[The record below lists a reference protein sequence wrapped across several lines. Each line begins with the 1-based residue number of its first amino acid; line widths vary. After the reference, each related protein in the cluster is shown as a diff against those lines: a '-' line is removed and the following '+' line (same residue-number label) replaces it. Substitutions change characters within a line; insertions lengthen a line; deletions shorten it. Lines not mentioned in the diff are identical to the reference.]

1 MARPRVL
8 LVITLAETGG
18 AQTYVASLVPAL
30 LEEFDVA
37 VAAHGH
43 GFLRDAVLEAGAR
56 YVPLTHVRRSLDP
69 RHDVLG
75 LMELMRLFRRERP
88 QIVHANSSKAGIL
101 GRLAATATG
110 VPVRLFTVH
119 GWAFKAHAGRTATAY
134 LWADRLMRPLT
145 STIICVAE
153 SERRTG
159 LEARTCQAERTVVI
173 YNGVPLDRPR
183 RRPAPGPLRLL
194 RVGRLRAPKDFIT
207 LVRAVAALPAGSAR
221 LRIAGDGPDRGA
233 LEEELARLGTAG
245 TVELLGTRHD
255 VDELLADS
263 DVFVLSSDSEGFPMS
278 VVEAM
283 AAGVAVVAGAVG
295 GVPEAVVD
303 GETGLLVPPR
313 DIAALAGALD
323 ALAGDPARVA
333 AMGEAGRRRAEER
346 FDIAAFQRA
355 HVELYRGVLRG
366 RRWRRRRTAAG

>member
-1 MARPRVL
+1 MSRPRVL

-56 YVPLTHVRRSLDP
+56 YVPLIHVRRPLDP
-69 RHDVLG
+69 RHDLLG
-75 LMELMRLFRRERP
+75 LAELVRLFRRERP

-119 GWAFKAHAGRTATAY
+119 GWAFKAHQGRTATAY

-159 LEARTCQAERTVVI
+159 LQARTCRADRTVVI
-173 YNGVPLDRPR
+173 HNGVALDRPR
-183 RRPAPGPLRLL
+183 RRPAPPGGPLRLL
-194 RVGRLRAPKDFIT
+194 SVGRLRAPKDFTT
-207 LVRAVAALPAGSAR
+207 LVRAMAALPAGSAR
-221 LRIAGDGPDRGA
+221 LRIAGDGPDRAA
-233 LEEELARLGTAG
+233 LEAELHRLGLAD
-245 TVELLGTRHD
+245 TVELLGTRSD

-263 DVFVLSSDSEGFPMS
+263 DAFVLSSDSEGFPMS

-283 AAGVAVVAGAVG
+283 AAGVAVVASAVG
-295 GVPEAVVD
+295 GVPEAVDD
-303 GETGLLVPPR
+303 GETGMLVPPR
-313 DIAALAGALD
+313 DIAALSRVLG
-323 ALAGDPARVA
+323 ALAGDPARVT
-333 AMGEAGRRRAEER
+333 AMGDAGRRRAEER

-355 HVELYRGVLRG
+355 HVELYRDALRG
-366 RRWRRRRTAAG
+366 RR

>member
-30 LEEFDVA
+30 LDEFDVA

-43 GFLRDAVLEAGAR
+43 GYLRDAVLEAGAR
-56 YVPLTHVRRSLDP
+56 YVPLTHVRRPLDP
-69 RHDVLG
+69 RHDLLG
-75 LMELMRLFRRERP
+75 LVELTRLIRRERP

-101 GRLAATATG
+101 ARLAATATR

-119 GWAFKAHAGRTATAY
+119 GWAFKAHEGAAATAY

-145 STIICVAE
+145 STIVCVAD

-159 LEARTCQAERTVVI
+159 LAARTCRADRTVVI
-173 YNGVPLDRPR
+173 HNGVALDRPR
-183 RRPAPGPLRLL
+183 RRPVAGPLRLL
-194 RVGRLRAPKDFIT
+194 SVGRLRAPKDFIT
-207 LVRAVAALPAGSAR
+207 LVRAVAALAPGAAR
-221 LRIAGDGPDRGA
+221 LRVAGDGPDRAA
-233 LEEELARLGTAG
+233 LEAEVARLGIGDA
-245 TVELLGTRHD
+245 VELLGTRPD

-283 AAGVAVVAGAVG
+283 AAGVAVVASAVG
-295 GVPEAVVD
+295 GVPEAVTD

-313 DIAALAGALD
+313 DITALARAISG
-323 ALAGDPARVA
+323 LADDPARVA
-333 AMGEAGRRRAEER
+333 AMGDAGRRRAEER
-346 FDIAAFQRA
+346 FDIAAFQCA
-355 HVELYRGVLRG
+355 HVELYRKALRA
-366 RRWRRRRTAAG
+366 RR